1 LFNIVIN
8 KTGIKLQNMDRTKR
22 ILIGIGVLGLLSAL
36 NKIVSIYSLLLPAVL
51 ILISYIL
58 FNKFLDRSKKP
69 FFLSY
74 SFILG
79 YILLYCGQTTYLL
92 IMYVGEPPL
101 VIYEIVSLESV
112 IEMAIY
118 LALLMWL
125 IIRPGLVSG
134 IATAIYVLFFTIL
147 MAIAIFMSEDQ
158 FEQIMLV
165 LNATI
170 YAMTLIILIHGI
182 ITYRK
187 NQLDSR
193 NEFTT
198 PASNTVP

>member
-1 LFNIVIN
+1 
-8 KTGIKLQNMDRTKR
+8 MDRTKK
-22 ILIGIGVLGLLSAL
+22 ILIGIGVLLLLSAL
-36 NKIVSIYSLLLPAVL
+36 NKIISVYSLLPPAIL
-51 ILISYIL
+51 ILISYFI
-58 FNKFLDRSKKP
+58 FDKFLDRSKKP

-79 YILLYCGQTTYLL
+79 YILWYCGQTIYLL
-92 IMYVGEPPL
+92 IMYIGEPPL

-118 LALLMWL
+118 LALLTWL
-125 IIRPGLVSG
+125 IVRPGLASG
-134 IATAIYVLFFTIL
+134 ITTAIYILLVTIL
-147 MAIAIFMSEDQ
+147 MAVGVFMSEDQ
-158 FEQIMLV
+158 LDQIILV

-170 YAMTLIILIHGI
+170 YAMTLIVLIHGI

-187 NQLDSR
+187 NRLNAG